1 MVQYVVGSSI
11 YTYVYPSSQQ
21 QMASNTLDSGG
32 DHNARVRVAEVDA
45 RLADMIRSDFKAFQ
59 SALIS
64 LEKFLQDFFR
74 IQNLDPAVEV
84 SLGALFMELRKECEV
99 PSLLYDSIVTRYDRF
114 LNLVLYLHPHSSGH

>member
-1 MVQYVVGSSI
+1 MKGLMVQYVVVSSI

-64 LEKFLQDFFR
+64 LEEFLQDFFR
-74 IQNLDPAVEV
+74 IQNLCFCTHVNHC
-84 SLGALFMELRKECEV
+84 LKRLNV
-99 PSLLYDSIVTRYDRF
+99 PNMRPI
-114 LNLVLYLHPHSSGH
+114 